1 MFRSDPSHPRVSKNV
16 VETPPDPENLD
27 FLKIDVLLRKNIGF
41 RGSGDQKMTTSGPQT
56 LPSEPQTA

>member
-41 RGSGDQKMTTSGPQT
+41 RRRRRPQID
-56 LPSEPQTA
+56 PKWVPNAPK